1 MSSNLPP
8 KPEAV
13 SSAVNQLALMAFF
26 PSDREVRGALV
37 SVLADLVETEDQL
50 DWLVNRAL
58 RLYAK
63 WPGVAELRALYCSR
77 FKPRDGIESYSTVYL
92 DGIPPETTPPR
103 VDGKTDEIK
112 RVTMTRLGTDEPLT
126 TADPELRKNVAELA
140 RRRRMPKR

>member
-1 MSSNLPP
+1 MNHAQLT
-8 KPEAV
+8 PETAV
-13 SSAVNQLALMAFF
+13 SAVNQLALMAFF
-26 PSDREVRGALV
+26 PSDPEVRAALV
-37 SVLADLVETEDQL
+37 TVLMNLVETEEQL

-92 DGIPPETTPPR
+92 DGIPPENTPR
-103 VDGKTDEIK
+103 GFRAEDEK
-112 RVTMTRLGTDEPLT
+112 PLT

-140 RRRRMPKR
+140 HRRRMPKP

>member
-8 KPEAV
+8 KPEDF

-26 PSDREVRGALV
+26 PSDPEVRAALV
-37 SVLADLVETEDQL
+37 TVLMDLIETEDQL

-92 DGIPPETTPPR
+92 DGIPAESTPLRREPA
-103 VDGKTDEIK
+103 
-112 RVTMTRLGTDEPLT
+112 PLT
-126 TADPELRKNVAELA
+126 TADPELRQNVAELA
-140 RRRRMPKR
+140 HRRRMPQAKSKR

>member
-1 MSSNLPP
+1 MNHAQLT
-8 KPEAV
+8 PETAV
-13 SSAVNQLALMAFF
+13 SAVNQLALMAFF
-26 PSDREVRGALV
+26 PSDPEVRAALV
-37 SVLADLVETEDQL
+37 TVLMNLVETEEQL

-92 DGIPPETTPPR
+92 DGIPPENTPPR
-103 VDGKTDEIK
+103 H
-112 RVTMTRLGTDEPLT
+112 EPAPAI

-140 RRRRMPKR
+140 HRRRMPKR